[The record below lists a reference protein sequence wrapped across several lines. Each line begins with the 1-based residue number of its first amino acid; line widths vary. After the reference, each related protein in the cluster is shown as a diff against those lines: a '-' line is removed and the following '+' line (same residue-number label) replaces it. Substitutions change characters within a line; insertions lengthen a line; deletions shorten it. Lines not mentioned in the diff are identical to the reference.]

1 VIFIAISVIG
11 IAFLALAGF
20 ILAFYHR
27 IAIAR
32 RHPEADAVNLMGW
45 VGFMTVVPWLQAFM
59 RP

>member
-1 VIFIAISVIG
+1 VIFIAISVIV

-20 ILAFYHR
+20 ILVFYDR

-45 VGFMTVVPWLQAFM
+45 VGFMAVVPWLQAFM

>member
-1 VIFIAISVIG
+1 MIFIAISVIV

-20 ILAFYHR
+20 ILAFYDR

-45 VGFMTVVPWLQAFM
+45 VGFMAVVPWLQAFM
-59 RP
+59 KP

>member
-1 VIFIAISVIG
+1 MIFIAISVIV

-20 ILAFYHR
+20 ILAFYDR
-27 IAIAR
+27 IAFAR

-45 VGFMTVVPWLQAFM
+45 VGFMAVVPWLQAFM